1 MKFRNMVKMI
11 SVMAAS
17 VMLTGCG
24 WVIGE
29 KVEVPPAHVG
39 KIMGQ
44 NGYREGTIP
53 TSKFRLDGC
62 FAWCDKLITMSIA
75 DFTVAETMEVFMPED
90 KLIMKFQLGITLS
103 PNPAQFD
110 SLFNRVAPEGD
121 TIPITGIYVTYA
133 QRIIQSQAREI
144 VSNYTIAE
152 ISSNREAIAQ
162 ELTAALSET
171 IGSQTPFSMRFLG
184 ITDIDYPEVITNAQI
199 NAAERRERIQQE
211 EAQLEISKV
220 ELERTLQ
227 EQRLQRAIDIERA
240 QAEAEVNRILADSVT
255 PEYIKYRE
263 LEALAALSNNE
274 AVKWVPAGMLDSVA
288 VQTAVGSNR

>member
-1 MKFRNMVKMI
+1 MQVKNFVKMMG
-11 SVMAAS
+11 VVAAS
-17 VMLTGCG
+17 MMLTGCG

-39 KIMGQ
+39 KIMGKE
-44 NGYREGTIP
+44 GYREGVIP

-62 FAWCDKLITMSIA
+62 VVWCDKLITMSIA
-75 DFTVAETMEVFMPED
+75 DFTVTETMEVFMPED

-110 SLFNRVAPEGD
+110 SLFNRVAPERD
-121 TIPITGIYVTYA
+121 TIPIAGIYVTYA

-144 VSNYTIAE
+144 VSNYTIAQ
-152 ISSNREAIAQ
+152 ISSSREVIAQ
-162 ELTAALSET
+162 ELTTALSET
-171 IGSQTPFSMRFLG
+171 INKQTPFSMRFLG

-220 ELERTLQ
+220 ELERSLQ
-227 EQRLQRAIDIERA
+227 EQRLKRTIDIERA

-255 PEYIKYRE
+255 PAYIRYRE
-263 LEALAALSNNE
+263 LEALQKLSDND
-274 AVKWVPAGMLDSVA
+274 AVKWVPASMLDTVA
-288 VQTAVGSNR
+288 GQVAVGSNR

>member
-1 MKFRNMVKMI
+1 MKFSNVVKMAG
-11 SVMAAS
+11 VLAAS
-17 VMLTGCG
+17 LMLTGCG
-24 WVIGE
+24 WFIGE
-29 KVEVPPAHVG
+29 KVEVQPAHVG

-44 NGYREGTIP
+44 NGYREGVIP

-62 FAWCDKLITMSIA
+62 VVWCDKLITMSIA

-90 KLIMKFQLGITLS
+90 KLIMTFQLGITLS

-110 SLFNRVAPEGD
+110 SLFNRVAPQGD

-144 VSNYTIAE
+144 VSNYTIAQ
-152 ISSNREAIAQ
+152 ISSSREVIAQ
-162 ELTAALSET
+162 ELTTALSET
-171 IGSQTPFSMRFLG
+171 INKQTPFSMRFLG

-220 ELERTLQ
+220 ELERSLQ
-227 EQRLQRAIDIERA
+227 EQRLKRTIDIERA

-255 PEYIKYRE
+255 PAYIRYRE
-263 LEALAALSNNE
+263 LEALQKLSDND
-274 AVKWVPAGMLDSVA
+274 AVKWVPASMLDTVAGQVA
-288 VQTAVGSNR
+288 VGTNR

>member
-1 MKFRNMVKMI
+1 MNFSAVVKMAGLFA
-11 SVMAAS
+11 VA
-17 VMLTGCG
+17 VMLNGCG

-44 NGYREGTIP
+44 NGYREGVIP

-62 FAWCDKLITMSIA
+62 VVWCDKLITMSIT

-90 KLIMKFQLGITLS
+90 KLIMTFQLGITLS

-110 SLFNRVAPEGD
+110 SLFNRVAPYGD
-121 TIPITGIYVTYA
+121 TIPIHGIYVTYA

-162 ELTAALSET
+162 ELTTALSDTIET
-171 IGSQTPFSMRFLG
+171 QTPFSMRFLG
-184 ITDIDYPEVITNAQI
+184 ITDIDYPDVITNAQL

-288 VQTAVGSNR
+288 VQTAVGNNR

>member
-1 MKFRNMVKMI
+1 M
-11 SVMAAS
+11 
-17 VMLTGCG
+17 
-24 WVIGE
+24 
-29 KVEVPPAHVG
+29 
-39 KIMGQ
+39 
-44 NGYREGTIP
+44 
-53 TSKFRLDGC
+53 
-62 FAWCDKLITMSIA
+62 
-75 DFTVAETMEVFMPED
+75 
-90 KLIMKFQLGITLS
+90 
-103 PNPAQFD
+103 
-110 SLFNRVAPEGD
+110 
-121 TIPITGIYVTYA
+121 TYA

-162 ELTAALSET
+162 ELTTALSDTIET
-171 IGSQTPFSMRFLG
+171 QTPFSMRFLG
-184 ITDIDYPEVITNAQI
+184 ITDIDYPDVITNAQL

-255 PEYIKYRE
+255 PEYINYRE

-288 VQTAVGSNR
+288 VQTAVGNNR

>member
-1 MKFRNMVKMI
+1 MKFGTVVKMI
-11 SVMAAS
+11 SVLAIA
-17 VMLTGCG
+17 VMLNGCG
-24 WVIGE
+24 WVIGD

-39 KIMGQ
+39 KIMGE
-44 NGYREGTIP
+44 NGYREGVIP

-90 KLIMKFQLGITLS
+90 KLIMRFQLGITLS
-103 PNPAQFD
+103 PNSEQFD
-110 SLFNRVAPEGD
+110 SLFNRVAPIGD
-121 TIPITGIYVTYA
+121 TIPIDGIYVTYA

-152 ISSNREAIAQ
+152 ISSSREVIAQ
-162 ELTAALSET
+162 ELTTALSET
-171 IGSQTPFSMRFLG
+171 IRAQTPFSMRFLG

-220 ELERTLQ
+220 ELERELQ
-227 EQRLQRAIDIERA
+227 EQRLRRAIAIEK
-240 QAEAEVNRILADSVT
+240 AEADAEVNNILADSLT

-263 LEALAALSNNE
+263 LEALQALSENE
-274 AVKWVPAGMLDSVA
+274 SVKWVPAGMLDTVA
-288 VQTAVGSNR
+288 VQTAIGSNR

>member
-1 MKFRNMVKMI
+1 MKFSTVVKL
-11 SVMAAS
+11 VGLFAAS

-24 WVIGE
+24 WFIGD

-39 KIMGQ
+39 KIMGS
-44 NGYREGTIP
+44 NGYREDVIP

-62 FAWCDKLITMSIA
+62 IVWCDKLITMSIA

-171 IGSQTPFSMRFLG
+171 IGTQTPFSMRFLG

-263 LEALAALSNNE
+263 LEALTTLSNNE

-288 VQTAVGSNR
+288 VQTAVGNNR

>member
-1 MKFRNMVKMI
+1 MKFSTVVKMAGALVPI
-11 SVMAAS
+11 V
-17 VMLTGCG
+17 LTGCG
-24 WVIGE
+24 WAIGD

-44 NGYREGTIP
+44 NGYREGVIP

-62 FAWCDKLITMSIA
+62 VVWCDKLITMSIA

-90 KLIMKFQLGITLS
+90 KLVMTFQLGITLS

-121 TIPITGIYVTYA
+121 TIPIAGIYVTYA

-152 ISSNREAIAQ
+152 ISSNREVIAQ
-162 ELTAALSET
+162 ELTTALSET
-171 IGSQTPFSMRFLG
+171 IGTQTPFSMRFLG

-220 ELERTLQ
+220 ELERSLQ
-227 EQRLQRAIDIERA
+227 EQRLQRAIDLEKA
-240 QAEAEVNRILADSVT
+240 QAEAEVNLILADSVT
-255 PEYIKYRE
+255 PAYIKYRE
-263 LEALAALSNNE
+263 LQALQNLSENDS
-274 AVKWVPAGMLDSVA
+274 VKWVPASMLDTVAGQVA
-288 VQTAVGSNR
+288 VGTNR

>member
-1 MKFRNMVKMI
+1 MKFSTVIKMVG
-11 SVMAAS
+11 VLAAS

-24 WVIGE
+24 WFIGE

-44 NGYREGTIP
+44 NGYREGVIP

-62 FAWCDKLITMSIA
+62 VVWCDKLITMSIA

-162 ELTAALSET
+162 ELTAALSDT
-171 IGSQTPFSMRFLG
+171 IGTQTPFSMRFLG

-288 VQTAVGSNR
+288 VQTAVGNNR